1 MEEERRVG
9 GGGGVKEPILV
20 LEMSTGSFPGGVVYL
35 SRIIHVMGYGWV
47 TVSS

>member
-1 MEEERRVG
+1 MERG
-9 GGGGVKEPILV
+9 GGGAVKEPKLV